1 MLPIFLL
8 LSLTLP
14 QSNARDY
21 WTVTYFLHLALLLF
35 LQRTC
40 HCEESDVQNTE
51 VELGWRER
59 ETWRMN
65 APAKG
70 FVWNPQKNNKLDD
83 LVEIILIAG
92 WGQSGPPHASC
103 LRSLPLSFLTLL
115 ALTPGLGSVSKAFVG
130 WSILQWTQR
139 ELERGTVKTEPRWEW
154 RERLGVGLFPEKE
167 WSRVLK

>member
-40 HCEESDVQNTE
+40 HREERDEQNTE

-65 APAKG
+65 DPAKT
-70 FVWNPQKNNKLDD
+70 FLPNPQKNNKLDD
-83 LVEIILIAG
+83 LVEKILIAG
-92 WGQSGPPHASC
+92 WGQSGPPHAPC
-103 LRSLPLSFLTLL
+103 LRSLTLSFLTLL
-115 ALTPGLGSVSKAFVG
+115 ALTPGLGSVSKTFVT
-130 WSILQWTQR
+130 WSILQWAWR
-139 ELERGTVKTEPRWEW
+139 EPECGTVKTEQRW
-154 RERLGVGLFPEKE
+154 
-167 WSRVLK
+167 